1 VLVTLL
7 TVPAPEAG
15 EIDQVT
21 PFCPGSYCTVA
32 VNVWLVPAGTVAE
45 LGETETTLAG
55 NVRAALADIEVLE
68 TDVAV
73 TVTAT
78 SLAGGPAGAL

>member
-1 VLVTLL
+1 MTLL
-7 TVPAPEAG
+7 NVPAPEAG

-32 VNVWLVPAGTVAE
+32 VNVWVVPAGTMAE
-45 LGETETTLAG
+45 LGETDTTLAG
-55 NVRAALADIEVLE
+55 NVRAAVPDIEVLE

-78 SLAGGPAGAL
+78 SLGGGPAGAL